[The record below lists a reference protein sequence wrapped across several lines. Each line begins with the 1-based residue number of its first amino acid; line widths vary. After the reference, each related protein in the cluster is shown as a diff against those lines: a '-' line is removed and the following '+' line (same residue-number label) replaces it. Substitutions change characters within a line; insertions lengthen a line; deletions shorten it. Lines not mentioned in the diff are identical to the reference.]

1 MTTTL
6 STKGQV
12 VLPKATRRKLGLL
25 AGTRF
30 DCKVRDGTIVLT
42 PESRPRARPQL
53 GRNPRTGLPVLVAP
67 KGAAPLTSARVRDLL
82 ADFL

>member
-30 DCKVRDGTIVLT
+30 ECKVRDGAIVLT
-42 PESRPRARPQL
+42 PESSPPVRPQV
-53 GRNPRTGLPVLVAP
+53 GRHPRTGLPVLVAP
-67 KGAAPLTSARVRDLL
+67 KGTIPLTSARVRDLL
-82 ADFL
+82 ADFP

>member
-12 VLPKATRRKLGLL
+12 VLPQATRRKLGLL

-30 DCKVRDGTIVLT
+30 DCKVRDGAIVLT
-42 PESRPRARPQL
+42 PESTPPARPRP
-53 GRNPRTGLPVLVAP
+53 GRHPRTGLPVLVAP
-67 KGAAPLTSARVRDLL
+67 RGATPLTSARVRDLL
-82 ADFL
+82 ADFP

>member
-12 VLPKATRRKLGLL
+12 VLPQATRRKLGLQ

-42 PESRPRARPQL
+42 PESRPRARPQR

-67 KGAAPLTSARVRDLL
+67 KGAVPLTSARPRDLL
-82 ADFL
+82 ADFP